1 MRIFRI
7 LILGGTG
14 DSARLIPQLAALPN
28 VELIASLAGRTP
40 KPNIPNVGQ
49 VRMGGFGG
57 IDGLVNYLKTEKIDL
72 LLDMTHPFAAQIT
85 RNAAIAAQCVGIPR
99 LVFCRPAWEKEAG
112 DRWITA
118 MDHTAAAKLIPE
130 IADRV
135 FLTIG
140 RQELSAFATVVNCW
154 FLMRMITLPSSTI
167 LRPPGEILLDQGPFD
182 LEKETELLIQYNIG
196 AIVSK
201 NSGGSAAQAKIVA
214 ARHLGLPIIMIPRPE
229 LPDGEVVSDLQAI
242 VPWVECQI
250 RSFGSFNA

>member
-57 IDGLVNYLKTEKIDL
+57 VDGLVNYLKTEKIDL

-85 RNAAIAAQCVGIPR
+85 HNAAIAAQWVGIPR
-99 LVFCRPAWEKEAG
+99 LVFCRPAWEKEVG

-118 MDHTAAAKLIPE
+118 VDHTAAATLIPE

-154 FLMRMITLPSSTI
+154 FLMRMITLPSIT
-167 LRPPGEILLDQGPFD
+167 
-182 LEKETELLIQYNIG
+182 
-196 AIVSK
+196 
-201 NSGGSAAQAKIVA
+201 
-214 ARHLGLPIIMIPRPE
+214 IPRP
-229 LPDGEVVSDLQAI
+229 P
-242 VPWVECQI
+242 
-250 RSFGSFNA
+250 